1 MDSDKKNKVDSRQL
15 SAFGKIERMH
25 PIRMLLYL
33 SMIGIGIL
41 FFILVVAFART
52 GGFDNKSFELPKF
65 FSVSTVLLLF
75 SSYAIS
81 KVPGIYK
88 KDKLKKMTRYL
99 GGTLGLGVL
108 FVGAQLIGW
117 NEMTKAGVYFTGKAS
132 GTYLYLISALHIL
145 HLLGGLIFLSFLFFK
160 TAHVAADGVR
170 SLIFIRDPYRYL
182 QLSMLR
188 SYWNF
193 MDFLWLGLY
202 LVFLFMA

>member
-1 MDSDKKNKVDSRQL
+1 MDSDKKNKIHSKQL

-25 PIRMLLYL
+25 PIKMLLYL

-41 FFILVVAFART
+41 FFVLVIAFART
-52 GGFDNKSFELPKF
+52 GGFAYQSFELPKF

-81 KVPGIYK
+81 KIPALYRR
-88 KDKLKKMTRYL
+88 DKVKKMIRYL
-99 GGTLGLGVL
+99 GITLLLGIL
-108 FVGAQLIGW
+108 FIGAQLIGW
-117 NEMTKAGVYFTGKAS
+117 NEMTTEGVYFRGKAS

-145 HLLGGLIFLSFLFFK
+145 HLLGGIIFLSFLFFK

-170 SLIFIRDPYRYL
+170 TLVFIRDPYRYL

-202 LVFLFMA
+202 MVFLFMA

>member
-1 MDSDKKNKVDSRQL
+1 MDSDKKKKVDARQL
-15 SAFGKIERMH
+15 SAFGGIEKMH

-52 GGFDNKSFELPKF
+52 DGFQQANFELPKF
-65 FSVSTVLLLF
+65 FSVSTILLLF

-81 KVPGIYK
+81 HVPRLYK
-88 KDKLKKMTRYL
+88 RDKLNKMTRYL
-99 GGTLGLGVL
+99 GVTLGLGIL
-108 FVGAQLIGW
+108 FVVAQLIGW
-117 NEMTKAGVYFTGKAS
+117 NEMAKAGVYFTGKAS
-132 GTYLYLISALHIL
+132 GTYLYLISALHVL
-145 HLLGGLIFLSFLFFK
+145 HLLGGIIFLSFLFFK

-170 SLIFIRDPYRYL
+170 SLIFIRDPYRHL
-182 QLSMLR
+182 QLAML
-188 SYWNF
+188 SGYWHF

>member
-1 MDSDKKNKVDSRQL
+1 MDPDKKNKVNYKQL
-15 SAFGKIERMH
+15 SAFRKIERMH
-25 PIRMLLYL
+25 PISMLLYL

-41 FFILVVAFART
+41 FFILVIAFART
-52 GGFDNKSFELPKF
+52 GGFDIENFELPKF
-65 FSVSTVLLLF
+65 FSISTIILLF
-75 SSYAIS
+75 SSYTIS
-81 KVPGIYK
+81 KVPSLYRR
-88 KDKLKKMTRYL
+88 DKLNAMTRYL
-99 GGTLGLGVL
+99 GLTLLLGVL

-117 NEMTKAGVYFTGKAS
+117 NEMNNEGVYFTGKAS

-170 SLIFIRDPYRYL
+170 TLIFIRDPYRVL

-193 MDFLWLGLY
+193 MDFLWLALY
-202 LVFLFMA
+202 IIFLFMA